1 MKIISLHVDEPIF
14 LETENIVSQL
24 KKSRN
29 RYINDAIDF
38 YNKKQRRLMLER
50 KLYKESDALRD
61 ESMNV
66 LRDFEDFEYGD
77 ETV

>member
-1 MKIISLHVDEPIF
+1 MDERIF
-14 LETENIVSQL
+14 LETEHVVSHM

-29 RYINDAIDF
+29 KYINEAIDY
-38 YNKKQRRLMLER
+38 YNQQQQRLLLERRL
-50 KLYKESDALRD
+50 YTESDALQG